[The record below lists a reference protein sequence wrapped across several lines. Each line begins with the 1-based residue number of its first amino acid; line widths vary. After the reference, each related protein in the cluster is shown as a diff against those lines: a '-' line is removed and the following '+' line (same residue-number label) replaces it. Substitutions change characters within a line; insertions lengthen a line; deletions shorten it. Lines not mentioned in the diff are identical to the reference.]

1 MSALSEERGPDHAD
15 SKGIFGWMMFD
26 WATQPFHTLIITFV
40 FGPFFVAHLASNSVA
55 GQEIW
60 GYATGF
66 GGLAIAFMAPV
77 LGAIADSSGPR
88 KPWIFFFSIFGV
100 VGCWMLW
107 FSEPGNSSMAFVITG
122 LVLGLIGMEFSAVFN
137 NAMMPSL
144 VPRSRLGRLSGSAWA
159 LGYIGG
165 IVSLVIVL
173 GLMSAPPDTGKTLFG
188 LTPIL
193 GLNPATH
200 AGDRAS
206 GPLTAIWY
214 VIFVLPMFLFTPD
227 VQRKAVSKNVIVI
240 GLRDLWATL
249 RKLPNEKSYFSFL
262 VSSMLYRDG
271 LNALYAFGGIYAA
284 GVLGWSITKIGVFGI
299 LAAATGVLGG
309 WIGGKMDDR
318 YGPKLVVSLGII
330 VLTLCCLTIVS
341 TAPNEVFF
349 ITVGT
354 ADAPSQLPDLVFY
367 IAGCLIGASGAALQA
382 ASRVLLVDQ
391 VEPDRVTE
399 AFGLYALSG
408 KATTF
413 IGPLLIAVATG
424 FFGSQR
430 LGVTPIILLLLVGMA
445 LLPFVR
451 SAHGPTG
458 VAKVFE

>member
-1 MSALSEERGPDHAD
+1 MSVLTEERGPEHAD
-15 SKGIFGWMMFD
+15 RRGIFGWMMFD

-40 FGPFFVAHLASNSVA
+40 FAPFFVAHLARNNVV

-66 GGLAIAFMAPV
+66 GGLAIALMAPV
-77 LGAIADSSGPR
+77 LGAIADSTGPR
-88 KPWIFFFSIFGV
+88 KPWIFFFSVIGV
-100 VGCWMLW
+100 IGCWMLW
-107 FSEPGNSSMAFVITG
+107 FSVPGSSSMTVVVAG
-122 LVLGLIGMEFSAVFN
+122 LVLGLIGMEFAAVFN
-137 NAMMPSL
+137 NAMMPNL
-144 VPRSRLGRLSGSAWA
+144 VPRERLGRLSGSAWA

-165 IVSLVIVL
+165 IVSLIIVL
-173 GLMSAPPDTGKTLFG
+173 GFLSAPSETGKTLLG

-193 GLNPATH
+193 GLDPSTH
-200 AGDRAS
+200 AGDRAA
-206 GPLTAIWY
+206 GPLTALWY

-227 VQRKAVSKNVIVI
+227 VHRKSLSTGAVAS
-240 GLRDLWATL
+240 GLRELWSTL
-249 RKLPNEKSYFSFL
+249 RGLPQQKSYFSYL
-262 VSSMLYRDG
+262 ISSMLYRDG

-284 GVLGWSITKIGVFGI
+284 GVLNWPITKIGVFGI
-299 LAAATGVLGG
+299 LAAATGVVGA

-318 YGPKLVVSLGII
+318 FGSKSVVTLGII
-330 VLTLCCLTIVS
+330 ILTLCCLTIVS
-341 TAPNEVFF
+341 TAPGEVLF
-349 ITVGT
+349 IKVGS
-354 ADAPSQLPDLVFY
+354 AEAPSQLPDTVFY

-391 VEPDRVTE
+391 VEPERVTE

-413 IGPLLIAVATG
+413 VGPIMIAIATG
-424 FFGSQR
+424 LFDSQR

-451 SAHGPTG
+451 SAHSS
-458 VAKVFE
+458 A